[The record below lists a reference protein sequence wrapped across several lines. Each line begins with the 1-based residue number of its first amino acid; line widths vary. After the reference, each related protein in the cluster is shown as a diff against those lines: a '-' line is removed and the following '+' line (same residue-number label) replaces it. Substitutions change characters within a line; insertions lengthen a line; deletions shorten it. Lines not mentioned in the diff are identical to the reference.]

1 MVQTKVLWASP
12 RASFRGCFRARAEG
26 KGTGRLPGRSQA
38 GQGPLLPGGSV
49 GVPATAESQQKTM
62 QADLQCLEPSMHQM
76 QGKGRTSHFY
86 KKMSMIDPSTL
97 AGECSRFTKHS
108 ARLPCFRPS
117 EPRLC
122 CVVVTCPPGALG
134 SSSASAWLI
143 CILTEKATSAAKGRK
158 TGLLPSWK
166 CGEDDGPFRW
176 RSETPVSGSSRS
188 SHACSVGALKLPST
202 ESPLCQGRPH
212 SQRLRASTKDP
223 ESVKDALAKLLLCT
237 QEDLKL

>member
-1 MVQTKVLWASP
+1 
-12 RASFRGCFRARAEG
+12 
-26 KGTGRLPGRSQA
+26 
-38 GQGPLLPGGSV
+38 
-49 GVPATAESQQKTM
+49 
-62 QADLQCLEPSMHQM
+62 
-76 QGKGRTSHFY
+76 
-86 KKMSMIDPSTL
+86 MSMINTSTL

-108 ARLPCFRPS
+108 AGLPCFRPS

-122 CVVVTCPPGALG
+122 CVAVKCPPGALG

-166 CGEDDGPFRW
+166 CGEADGPFRW
-176 RSETPVSGSSRS
+176 RSETPVSSSSRS
-188 SHACSVGALKLPST
+188 SHACSVRALKSPST

-223 ESVKDALAKLLLCT
+223 KSVKDALAKLLLCT